1 MVDSQTSGGDE
12 MFEIGELIMC
22 GGHGV
27 CRVTAITG
35 NPIDK
40 LDRERKYYIL
50 EPVFEKGSTI
60 YTPVDNEKIVMRKIM
75 NKKDAKKLIGQIPDI
90 ETVWIKEEKSR
101 EQMYKEAI
109 RTYDCQSLVQIIKT
123 LYLRRQDRVQQGK
136 KVLSSDEHYL
146 KKAEELLYSEMSLAL
161 SIPKERVEEYI
172 FSQINKIR
180 R

>member
-1 MVDSQTSGGDE
+1 
-12 MFEIGELIMC
+12 MFEAGELIMC

-40 LDRERKYYIL
+40 KDLKRKYYIL

-60 YTPVDNEKIVMRKIM
+60 YTPVDNEKVVMRKIM
-75 NKKDAKKLIGQIPDI
+75 DEKAAKLLIGRIPDM
-90 ETVWIKEEKSR
+90 ETVWIKEEKTR

-109 RTYDCQSLVQIIKT
+109 RTYDCQSLVRIIKT

-161 SIPKERVEEYI
+161 SIPKKSVEGYI
-172 FSQINKIR
+172 YKQIHVNNR
-180 R
+180 

>member
-1 MVDSQTSGGDE
+1 
-12 MFEIGELIMC
+12 MFDVGELIMC

-40 LDRERKYYIL
+40 LDRKRKYYIL

-60 YTPVDNEKIVMRKIM
+60 YTPVDNEKVIMRKIM
-75 NKKDAKKLIGQIPDI
+75 NEKDAKLLIGRIPDI
-90 ETVWIKEEKSR
+90 ETVWIKEEKTR

-109 RTYDCQSLVQIIKT
+109 RTYDCNSLVQIIKT
-123 LYLRRQDRVQQGK
+123 LYLRKQDRVLQGK

-161 SIPKERVEEYI
+161 SIPKENVEAYI
-172 FSQINKIR
+172 FEEIHKAGAK
-180 R
+180 

>member
-1 MVDSQTSGGDE
+1 

-27 CRVTAITG
+27 CRVVNITD

-40 LDRERKYYIL
+40 LDKKRKYYIL

-60 YTPVDNEKIVMRKIM
+60 YTPVDNDKIIMRKIM
-75 NKKDAKKLIGQIPDI
+75 DEKGAKQLIGKIPEI
-90 ETVWIKEEKSR
+90 ETVWIKEEKTR

-123 LYLRRQDRVQQGK
+123 LYLRKQDRVQQGK
-136 KVLSSDEHYL
+136 KVLTSDEHYL

-161 SIPKERVEEYI
+161 SIPKENVEEYI
-172 FSQINKIR
+172 AEEIHKNNR
-180 R
+180 

>member
-1 MVDSQTSGGDE
+1 
-12 MFEIGELIMC
+12 MFEVGEFIMC

-27 CRVTAITG
+27 CRVTAVTG

-40 LDRERKYYIL
+40 LDKERKYYIL

-75 NKKDAKKLIGQIPDI
+75 NEKDAKKLIGEIPDI
-90 ETVWIKEEKSR
+90 ETVWIKEEKTR

-109 RTYDCQSLVQIIKT
+109 KTYDSQSLVQIIKT
-123 LYLRRQDRVQQGK
+123 LYLRKQDRMQKGK

-161 SIPKERVEEYI
+161 SIPKESVEEYI
-172 FSQINKIR
+172 FNKIHEKNN
-180 R
+180 